1 MTIKKYC
8 ELLEY
13 IKENNSWGA
22 NMYEINC
29 ERNRKAIKY
38 VDASFDSRT
47 GDIWCVN
54 FRSVTGEEDKAF
66 RVDDQYGLADMY
78 AWLEEPLHKETDK

>member
-1 MTIKKYC
+1 MTVQKYC

-22 NMYEINC
+22 NMYEINF

-38 VDASFDSRT
+38 VDASFDSRD
-47 GDIWCVN
+47 GAIWRIN

-66 RVDDQYGLADMY
+66 RVDTPNGLAEMY
-78 AWLEEPLHKETDK
+78 EWLEEPIYQE